1 MKKRWNTSASNSMR
15 MKMMNNQL
23 SFILCA
29 GSTVFF
35 MVAWLFVLRVIK
47 VSAHAAKVLYL
58 LLMTISGI
66 GYLISILI
74 STGVL

>member
-1 MKKRWNTSASNSMR
+1 
-15 MKMMNNQL
+15 MNNQL
-23 SFILCA
+23 SFLLCA
-29 GSTVFF
+29 VSTVFF
-35 MVAWLFVLRVIK
+35 VVAWLFVLRVIK

>member
-1 MKKRWNTSASNSMR
+1 
-15 MKMMNNQL
+15 MMNKQL

-35 MVAWLFVLRVIK
+35 VVAWLFMLRVIK

-66 GYLISILI
+66 GYLVSILI
-74 STGVL
+74 SIGAL

>member
-1 MKKRWNTSASNSMR
+1 
-15 MKMMNNQL
+15 MMNNQL

-35 MVAWLFVLRVIK
+35 AVAWLFVLRVIK

-66 GYLISILI
+66 GYLILILI

>member
-1 MKKRWNTSASNSMR
+1 
-15 MKMMNNQL
+15 MMNNQL
-23 SFILCA
+23 SFLLCA

-35 MVAWLFVLRVIK
+35 VVAWLFVLRVIK

-74 STGVL
+74 STGIL